1 VCGIFGVIA
10 SGKSELKLKH
20 LTSGVT
26 KALLESERRG
36 KDSSG
41 ILSITKQEV
50 IFAKSPGRAKFLVK
64 NDLFKR
70 VIQTA
75 EESFKRKEG
84 FVVFGHTRMATHG
97 SSESNEDNQP
107 IIRDEQIILHN
118 GIIINC
124 EEIFAED
131 SSLERKYEVDTEAFI
146 ALISKYS
153 KNGKSEYES
162 IEKAFIKCKGANT
175 FVYFT
180 QKSQYV
186 NLVTR
191 NGSLYFAAD
200 SNLGIFLFASE
211 KQTLANLLDQHGFSK
226 MKIYVHQ
233 LAKNTILVVDLE
245 TSKIHLKH
253 EIKGQEIGSL
263 RQTRS
268 LIQLPNLVSSKVEHV
283 KLPNFNQISSR
294 DEPLNKRLMET
305 GQITRCTN
313 CLLPTSYPFLVF
325 NEQGVC
331 SCCLNYV
338 PFESK
343 GLDALKRELGLT
355 SKSRYMVPI
364 SGGRDSCYALHIA
377 SQELGLNPVAF
388 TYDWGFVT
396 DVARRNISRMCGE
409 LGIEH
414 ILIAADL
421 KKKRRNVQM
430 NVVAWLK
437 NPNLG
442 MIPLFMA
449 GDKTFFHHA
458 AVIRKELELST
469 SLFGMNRFEPAG
481 FKTGFAG
488 IDETRIYAKTFD
500 ISKMNKLKLLA
511 FYSSQSIVNPRYL
524 NSSLVDSLAGLYSY
538 YFKKI
543 DYLQVFDYVPWKE
556 NDVIQCLQ
564 KLYGWEGSAE
574 TKNTWRIGDASA
586 PFYNYLYY
594 YFAGFTENDVYL
606 SNLIRDGQI
615 SRHQALNRLQE
626 DNLPNAA
633 GFYKYCELISLNPVD
648 IIKRVHEFKAF
659 ADAYN

>member
-1 VCGIFGVIA
+1 MCGIFGVIA
-10 SGKSELKLKH
+10 TGKSEVKLKN
-20 LTSGVT
+20 LTSGIMT
-26 KALLESERRG
+26 AMLESERRG

-41 ILSITKQEV
+41 ILSITKRDIIV
-50 IFAKSPGRAKFLVK
+50 AKSPGRAKFLVK
-64 NDLFKR
+64 SDLFKQ
-70 VIQTA
+70 VVETA
-75 EESFKRKEG
+75 EESFKRSDS

-97 SSESNEDNQP
+97 SAESNEDNQP
-107 IIRDEQIILHN
+107 VIRDEQIILHN

-124 EEIFAED
+124 EDIFAEN
-131 SSLERKYEVDTEAFI
+131 SNLERKYEVDTEAFI
-146 ALISKYS
+146 ALIGEYS
-153 KNGKSEYES
+153 KNGLSEYES
-162 IEKAFIKCKGANT
+162 IEKAFTKCKGANT

-186 NLVTR
+186 NLVTS
-191 NGSLYFAAD
+191 NGSLYYAAD

-211 KQTLANLLDQHGFSK
+211 KQTLTNLLDQHGFNK
-226 MKIYVHQ
+226 MKIYVQQ
-233 LAKNTILVVDLE
+233 LPKNSILVVDLE
-245 TSKIHLKH
+245 TSKIRLKH
-253 EIKGQEIGSL
+253 EMESPELGGL

-268 LIQLPNLVSSKVEHV
+268 LIQLPNLVSSRVEHV
-283 KLPNFNQISSR
+283 KSPDLIQISLG
-294 DEPLNKRLMET
+294 DELLNKRLMDTE
-305 GQITRCTN
+305 QNTRCTN

-325 NEQGVC
+325 NDQGVC
-331 SCCLNYV
+331 SYCLNYV

-355 SKSRYMVPI
+355 SDSRYLVPI

-377 SQELGLNPVAF
+377 SQELGLNSVAF

-414 ILIAADL
+414 ILVAADL
-421 KKKRRNVQM
+421 EKKRRNVRM
-430 NVVAWLK
+430 NVIAWLK
-437 NPNLG
+437 KPNIG

-458 AVIRKELELST
+458 SLIRKELGLST

-488 IDETRIYAKTFD
+488 IDETKTYANTFD
-500 ISKMNKLKLLA
+500 ISKINKLKLVA
-511 FYSSQSIVNPRYL
+511 FYSTQSFLNPSYL
-524 NSSLVDSLAGLYSY
+524 NSSLVDSMAGLQSY

-543 DYLQVFDYVPWKE
+543 DYLQVFDYVPWQE
-556 NDVIQCLQ
+556 NEVLGTLQ
-564 KLYGWEGSAE
+564 KHYGWESSTE

-586 PFYNYLYY
+586 PFYNYLYF

-615 SRHQALNRLQE
+615 SRNQALIRLQE
-626 DNLPNAA
+626 DNLPNPT
-633 GFYKYCELISLNPVD
+633 GFHKYCELIGLDPVTV
-648 IIKRVHEFKAF
+648 IKRVHEFKAF
-659 ADAYN
+659 ADVYN

>member
-1 VCGIFGVIA
+1 MCGIFGVIA
-10 SGKSELKLKH
+10 TGKSEVKLKN
-20 LTSGVT
+20 LTSGIMT
-26 KALLESERRG
+26 AMLESERRG

-41 ILSITKQEV
+41 ILSITKRDIIV
-50 IFAKSPGRAKFLVK
+50 AKSPGRAKFLVK
-64 NDLFKR
+64 SDLFKQ
-70 VIQTA
+70 VVETA
-75 EESFKRKEG
+75 EESFKRSDS

-97 SSESNEDNQP
+97 SAESNEDNQP
-107 IIRDEQIILHN
+107 VIRDEQIILHN

-124 EEIFAED
+124 EDIFAEN
-131 SSLERKYEVDTEAFI
+131 SNLERKYEVDTEAFI
-146 ALISKYS
+146 ALIGEYS
-153 KNGKSEYES
+153 KNGLSEYES
-162 IEKAFIKCKGANT
+162 IEKAFTKCKGANT

-186 NLVTR
+186 NLVTS
-191 NGSLYFAAD
+191 NGSLYYAAD

-211 KQTLANLLDQHGFSK
+211 KQTLTNLLDQHGFNK
-226 MKIYVHQ
+226 MKIYVQQ
-233 LAKNTILVVDLE
+233 LPKNSILVVDLE
-245 TSKIHLKH
+245 TSKIRLKH
-253 EIKGQEIGSL
+253 EMESPELGGL

-268 LIQLPNLVSSKVEHV
+268 LIQLPNLVSSRVEHV
-283 KLPNFNQISSR
+283 KSPDLIQISLG
-294 DEPLNKRLMET
+294 DELLNKRLMDTE
-305 GQITRCTN
+305 QNTRCTN

-325 NEQGVC
+325 NDQGVC
-331 SCCLNYV
+331 SYCLNYV

-355 SKSRYMVPI
+355 SDSRYLVPI

-377 SQELGLNPVAF
+377 SQELGLNSVAF

-414 ILIAADL
+414 ILVAADL
-421 KKKRRNVQM
+421 EKKRRNVRM
-430 NVVAWLK
+430 NVIAWLK
-437 NPNLG
+437 KPNIG

-458 AVIRKELELST
+458 SLIRKELGLST

-488 IDETRIYAKTFD
+488 IDETKTYANTFD
-500 ISKMNKLKLLA
+500 ISKINKLKLVA
-511 FYSSQSIVNPRYL
+511 FYSTQSFLNPSYL
-524 NSSLVDSLAGLYSY
+524 NSSLVDSMAGLQSY

-543 DYLQVFDYVPWKE
+543 DYLQVFDYVPWQE
-556 NDVIQCLQ
+556 NEVLGTLQ
-564 KLYGWEGSAE
+564 KHYGWESSTE

-615 SRHQALNRLQE
+615 SRDQALIRLQE
-626 DNLPNAA
+626 DNMPNPT
-633 GFYKYCELISLNPVD
+633 GFYKYCELIGLDPVTV
-648 IIKRVHEFKAF
+648 IKRVHEFKAF
-659 ADAYN
+659 ADLVK

>member
-1 VCGIFGVIA
+1 MCGIFGVIA
-10 SGKSELKLKH
+10 TGKSEVKLKT
-20 LTSGVT
+20 LTSGIMT
-26 KALLESERRG
+26 AMCESERRG

-41 ILSITKQEV
+41 ILSITKREIIV
-50 IFAKSPGRAKFLVK
+50 AKSPGRAKFLVK
-64 NDLFKR
+64 SDLFKQ
-70 VIQTA
+70 VLQTA
-75 EESFKRKEG
+75 EESFKRDEN

-97 SSESNEDNQP
+97 SAQNNEDNQP
-107 IIRDEQIILHN
+107 IIRDQQIILHN

-124 EEIFAED
+124 EEIFAEN
-131 SSLERKYEVDTEAFI
+131 SNLERKYEVDTEAFI
-146 ALISKYS
+146 ALIGEYS
-153 KNGKSEYES
+153 KNGLNEYEA
-162 IEKAFIKCKGANT
+162 IKRAFTECKGANT

-186 NLVTR
+186 NLVTS

-211 KQTLANLLDQHGFSK
+211 KQTIANLLDQHGFNK
-226 MKIYVHQ
+226 MKISVQQ
-233 LAKNTILVVDLE
+233 LAKNSILVVDFE
-245 TSKIHLKH
+245 TSEIQLKH
-253 EIKGQEIGSL
+253 EIKSPKLESQRE
-263 RQTRS
+263 TRS
-268 LIQLPNLVSSKVEHV
+268 LVHLSNSIYSRAEHV
-283 KLPNFNQISSR
+283 KLPNFPQNSFG
-294 DEPLNKRLMET
+294 DELLNRRLIKTE
-305 GQITRCTN
+305 QNTRCTN

-325 NEQGVC
+325 NDEGVC
-331 SCCLNYV
+331 SYCLNYV

-343 GLDALKRELGLT
+343 GLGALKRELGLA
-355 SKSRYMVPI
+355 SESRYLVPI

-377 SQELGLNPVAF
+377 SQELGLDSVAF

-414 ILIAADL
+414 ILVAADL
-421 KKKRRNVQM
+421 EKKRRNVQM
-430 NVVAWLK
+430 NVIAWLK
-437 NPNLG
+437 KPNLG

-458 AVIRKELELST
+458 SLIRKELDLST

-488 IDETRIYAKTFD
+488 VDETKIYAKTFD
-500 ISKMNKLKLLA
+500 ISKINKLKLLA
-511 FYSSQSIVNPRYL
+511 FYSTQSILNPNYL
-524 NSSLVDSLAGLYSY
+524 NSSLIDSMAGLYSY

-543 DYLQVFDYVPWKE
+543 DYLQVFDYVPWQE
-556 NDVIQCLQ
+556 DEVLGNLQ
-564 KLYGWEGSAE
+564 KRYGWESSTE

-615 SRHQALNRLQE
+615 SRQQALIRLQG
-626 DNLPNAA
+626 DNLPNAL
-633 GFYKYCELISLNPVD
+633 GFYRYCELIGLDASTVLRR
-648 IIKRVHEFKAF
+648 IHEFKGF
-659 ADAYN
+659 VDLVK

>member
-1 VCGIFGVIA
+1 MCGIFGVIA
-10 SGKSELKLKH
+10 TGKSEVKLKY
-20 LTSGVT
+20 LTNGVI
-26 KALLESERRG
+26 KAILESERRG

-41 ILSITKQEV
+41 ILSITKREV
-50 IFAKSPGRAKFLVK
+50 IVAKSPGRAKFLVK
-64 NDLFKR
+64 SDLFKQ
-70 VIQTA
+70 VVQSA
-75 EESFKRKEG
+75 EESFKGKES

-97 SSESNEDNQP
+97 SAENNEDNQP
-107 IIRDEQIILHN
+107 VLKDQQIVLHN

-153 KNGKSEYES
+153 KNGLSECDA
-162 IEKAFIKCKGANT
+162 IKKAFIKCKGANT

-186 NLVTR
+186 NLVTS

-200 SNLGIFLFASE
+200 NNLGIFLFASE

-226 MKIYVHQ
+226 MKISVQ
-233 LAKNTILVVDLE
+233 QIAKNNILVVDLE
-245 TSKIHLKH
+245 TSEIQVKDKIESPKP
-253 EIKGQEIGSL
+253 GSQ

-268 LIQLPNLVSSKVEHV
+268 LIHLSNLVSSKVEDV
-283 KLPNFNQISSR
+283 KLPNFTQIYLG
-294 DEPLNKRLMET
+294 DKLLNKRLMET
-305 GQITRCTN
+305 TQNTRCRN

-325 NEQGVC
+325 NDQGVC
-331 SCCLNYV
+331 SYCLNSV
-338 PFESK
+338 PFASR
-343 GLDALKRELGLT
+343 GLDALKREVRLT
-355 SKSRYMVPI
+355 PESRYLVPI

-377 SQELGLNPVAF
+377 SQELGLSSVAF

-409 LGIEH
+409 LGVEH
-414 ILIAADL
+414 ILVAADL
-421 KKKRRNVQM
+421 EKKRRNVRM
-430 NVVAWLK
+430 NVIAWLK
-437 NPNLG
+437 KPNLG

-458 AVIRKELELST
+458 SLIRKELDLST

-488 IDETRIYAKTFD
+488 VDETKVYAKTFD
-500 ISKMNKLKLLA
+500 ISKMNKLKLLT
-511 FYSSQSIVNPRYL
+511 FYSSQSILNPSYL
-524 NSSLVDSLAGLYSY
+524 NSSLVDSMAGLYSH

-543 DYLQVFDYVPWKE
+543 DYLQVFDYIPWKE
-556 NDVIQCLQ
+556 DEVIGNLERR
-564 KLYGWEGSAE
+564 YGWESSIE

-586 PFYNYLYY
+586 PFYNYLYL

-626 DNLPNAA
+626 DNLPNPA
-633 GFYKYCELISLNPVD
+633 GFYKYCELIGLDPVD

>member
-1 VCGIFGVIA
+1 MCGIFGVIA
-10 SGKSELKLKH
+10 TGKSEVKLKN
-20 LTSGVT
+20 LTGGIIT
-26 KALLESERRG
+26 AMRESERRG

-41 ILSITKQEV
+41 ILSITKRDV
-50 IFAKSPGRAKFLVK
+50 TVAKSPGRAKFLVK
-64 NDLFKR
+64 SDLFKE
-70 VIQTA
+70 VLETA
-75 EESFKRKEG
+75 EESFKRSES

-97 SSESNEDNQP
+97 SAESNEDNQP
-107 IIRDEQIILHN
+107 VLRDQQIVLHN

-124 EEIFAED
+124 EEIFAET

-146 ALISKYS
+146 ALISEYS
-153 KNGKSEYES
+153 KNGLSEYDA
-162 IEKAFIKCKGANT
+162 IEKAFTRCKGANT

-180 QKSQYV
+180 QRSQYV
-186 NLVTR
+186 NLVTS

-200 SNLGIFLFASE
+200 SDQGIFLFASE
-211 KQTLANLLDQHGFSK
+211 KQTLANLLDQNGFNK
-226 MKIYVHQ
+226 MKISVQQ
-233 LAKNTILVVDLE
+233 LAKDSILVVDLE
-245 TSKIHLKH
+245 TSKIQTKH
-253 EIKGQEIGSL
+253 ELESSNLGSPREAR
-263 RQTRS
+263 RQ
-268 LIQLPNLVSSKVEHV
+268 IHLPNLVSSRVEHV
-283 KLPNFNQISSR
+283 RIPNFKQISLGA
-294 DEPLNKRLMET
+294 ELLNKRLMET
-305 GQITRCTN
+305 VQNTRCTK

-331 SCCLNYV
+331 SYCLNYV

-343 GLDALKRELGLT
+343 GVDALKRELGLT
-355 SKSRYMVPI
+355 SESRYLIPI

-377 SQELGLNPVAF
+377 SQELGLNSVAF

-414 ILIAADL
+414 ILVAADL
-421 KKKRRNVQM
+421 EKKRRNVRM
-430 NVVAWLK
+430 NVIAWLK
-437 NPNLG
+437 KPNLG

-458 AVIRKELELST
+458 SLIRKELDLST

-488 IDETRIYAKTFD
+488 VDETKIYAKTFD
-500 ISKMNKLKLLA
+500 ISKVNKLKLLA
-511 FYSSQSIVNPRYL
+511 FYSSQSILNPSYI
-524 NSSLVDSLAGLYSY
+524 NSSLVDSMAGLYSY

-556 NDVIQCLQ
+556 NEVIGNLQ
-564 KLYGWEGSAE
+564 KHYGWESSLE

-586 PFYNYLYY
+586 PFYNYLYF

-615 SRHQALNRLQE
+615 SRDQALIRLQE
-626 DNLPNAA
+626 DNLPNPA
-633 GFYKYCELISLNPVD
+633 GFYKYCELIGLDPITV
-648 IIKRVHEFKAF
+648 IKRVHEFRAF
-659 ADAYN
+659 ADA

>member
-1 VCGIFGVIA
+1 MCGIFGVVA
-10 SGKSELKLKH
+10 TGKSEIKLKN
-20 LTSGVT
+20 LTSGIMT
-26 KALLESERRG
+26 AMYESERRG

-41 ILSITKQEV
+41 ILSITKRDV
-50 IFAKSPGRAKFLVK
+50 IVAKSPGRAKFLLK
-64 NDLFKR
+64 SDLFKQ
-70 VIQTA
+70 VVQSA
-75 EESFKRKEG
+75 EESFKRSES

-97 SSESNEDNQP
+97 SAESNEDNQP
-107 IIRDEQIILHN
+107 VLRNQQIVLHN

-124 EEIFAED
+124 EEIFAEN
-131 SSLERKYEVDTEAFI
+131 SSLERKYEVDTEAFM
-146 ALISKYS
+146 ALISEYS
-153 KNGKSEYES
+153 KNGLTEYMA
-162 IEKAFIKCKGANT
+162 IEKAFTQCKGANT

-186 NLVTR
+186 NLVTS
-191 NGSLYFAAD
+191 NGSLYFASD

-211 KQTLANLLDQHGFSK
+211 KQTLVNLLDQHGFNK
-226 MKIYVHQ
+226 MKIPVQQ
-233 LAKNTILVVDLE
+233 LAKNSILVVDLD
-245 TSKIHLKH
+245 TS
-253 EIKGQEIGSL
+253 EIQVKQEIESPKLGSL

-268 LIQLPNLVSSKVEHV
+268 LIQLPNLVSSRAEHV
-283 KLPNFNQISSR
+283 KVPDFNQISLG
-294 DEPLNKRLMET
+294 EELLNKRLMET
-305 GQITRCTN
+305 ERITRCTS

-325 NEQGVC
+325 NDQGVC
-331 SCCLNYV
+331 SYCLNYV

-343 GLDALKRELGLT
+343 GLDALKGELGLT
-355 SKSRYMVPI
+355 SDSRYLVPI

-377 SQELGLNPVAF
+377 SQELELKSVAF

-414 ILIAADL
+414 ILVAADL
-421 KKKRRNVQM
+421 EKKRKNVQM
-430 NVVAWLK
+430 NVIAWLK
-437 NPNLG
+437 KPNLG

-458 AVIRKELELST
+458 SLIRKELDLST

-488 IDETRIYAKTFD
+488 VDETKIYAKTFD

-511 FYSSQSIVNPRYL
+511 FYSTQSIRNPSYL
-524 NSSLVDSLAGLYSY
+524 NSSLVDSMAGLYSY

-543 DYLQVFDYVPWKE
+543 DYLQVFDYVPWQE
-556 NDVIQCLQ
+556 SEVLGNLQ
-564 KLYGWEGSAE
+564 KHYGWESSTE

-586 PFYNYLYY
+586 PFYNYLYF

-615 SRHQALNRLQE
+615 SRNQALIRLQE
-626 DNLPNAA
+626 DNLPNPT
-633 GFYKYCELISLNPVD
+633 GFYKYCELIGLDPVTV
-648 IIKRVHEFKAF
+648 IKRVHEFKAF
-659 ADAYN
+659 ADVYN

>member
-1 VCGIFGVIA
+1 MCGIFGMIA
-10 SGKSELKLKH
+10 TGKSEVKLSS
-20 LTSGVT
+20 LTSGIMT
-26 KALLESERRG
+26 AMRESERRG

-41 ILSITKQEV
+41 ILSITKRNV
-50 IFAKSPGRAKFLVK
+50 IVAKSPGRAKFLIKSV
-64 NDLFKR
+64 LFKQ
-70 VIQTA
+70 VVQTA
-75 EESFKRKEG
+75 EESFKRNEN

-97 SSESNEDNQP
+97 SAESSEDNQP
-107 IIRDEQIILHN
+107 VIRDQHIILHN

-124 EEIFAED
+124 EEIFAEN
-131 SSLERKYEVDTEAFI
+131 SKLERKYEVDTEAFI
-146 ALISKYS
+146 ALIGDYS
-153 KNGKSEYES
+153 KKGLSEYEA
-162 IEKAFIKCKGANT
+162 IERAFTKCKGANT
-175 FVYFT
+175 FAYFT

-186 NLVTR
+186 YLVTS

-211 KQTLANLLDQHGFSK
+211 KQTLANLLDQHGFNK
-226 MKIYVHQ
+226 MKISVQQ
-233 LAKNTILVVDLE
+233 LAKNSILVVDLE
-245 TSKIHLKH
+245 TSEIQLKRGI
-253 EIKGQEIGSL
+253 ETTKLESQ

-268 LIQLPNLVSSKVEHV
+268 LVHLPNLVYSKVEHI
-283 KLPNFNQISSR
+283 KLPNFPKISFG
-294 DEPLNKRLMET
+294 DELLNKRLIET
-305 GQITRCTN
+305 EQNTRCTN

-325 NEQGVC
+325 NDQGIC
-331 SCCLNYV
+331 SYCLNYV

-343 GLDALKRELGLT
+343 GLEALKRDLGLT
-355 SKSRYMVPI
+355 SESRYLVPI

-377 SQELGLNPVAF
+377 SQELGLNSVAF

-414 ILIAADL
+414 ILVAADL
-421 KKKRRNVQM
+421 EKKRRNVRM
-430 NVVAWLK
+430 NVIAWLK

-458 AVIRKELELST
+458 SLIRKELDLST

-488 IDETRIYAKTFD
+488 VDETKVYAKTFD
-500 ISKMNKLKLLA
+500 ISKVNKLKLLA
-511 FYSSQSIVNPRYL
+511 FYSRQSILNPRYL
-524 NSSLVDSLAGLYSY
+524 NSSLVDSMAGLYSY

-543 DYLQVFDYVPWKE
+543 DYLQVFDYVPWQE
-556 NDVIQCLQ
+556 NEVLGNLE
-564 KLYGWEGSAE
+564 KHYGWESSTE

-606 SNLIRDGQI
+606 SNLIRNGQI
-615 SRHQALNRLQE
+615 SRQQALIRLKE
-626 DNLPNAA
+626 DNLPNAV
-633 GFYKYCELISLNPVD
+633 GFCRYCELIGLNPRTVLSR
-648 IIKRVHEFKAF
+648 IHEFKGI
-659 ADAYN
+659 ADLVN

>member
-1 VCGIFGVIA
+1 MCGIFGVIA
-10 SGKSELKLKH
+10 TGKSEVKLKN
-20 LTSGVT
+20 LTSGIMT
-26 KALLESERRG
+26 AMLESERRG

-41 ILSITKQEV
+41 ILSITKRDITV
-50 IFAKSPGRAKFLVK
+50 AKSPGRAKFLVK
-64 NDLFKR
+64 SDLFKQ
-70 VIQTA
+70 VVETA
-75 EESFKRKEG
+75 EESFKRSDS

-97 SSESNEDNQP
+97 SAESNEDNQP
-107 IIRDEQIILHN
+107 VIRDEQIILHN

-124 EEIFAED
+124 EDIFAEN
-131 SSLERKYEVDTEAFI
+131 SNLERKYEVDTEAFI
-146 ALISKYS
+146 ALIGEYS
-153 KNGKSEYES
+153 KNGLSEYES
-162 IEKAFIKCKGANT
+162 IEKAFTKCKGANT

-186 NLVTR
+186 NLVTS
-191 NGSLYFAAD
+191 NGSLYYAAD

-211 KQTLANLLDQHGFSK
+211 KQTLTNLLDQHGFNK
-226 MKIYVHQ
+226 MKIYVQQ
-233 LAKNTILVVDLE
+233 LPKNSILVVDLE
-245 TSKIHLKH
+245 TSKIRLKH
-253 EIKGQEIGSL
+253 EMESPELGGLS
-263 RQTRS
+263 QTRS
-268 LIQLPNLVSSKVEHV
+268 LIQLPNLVSSRVEHV
-283 KLPNFNQISSR
+283 KSLDLIQISLG
-294 DEPLNKRLMET
+294 DELLNKRLMDTE
-305 GQITRCTN
+305 QNTRCTN

-325 NEQGVC
+325 NDQGVC
-331 SCCLNYV
+331 SYCLNYV

-355 SKSRYMVPI
+355 SDSRYLVPI

-414 ILIAADL
+414 ILVAADL
-421 KKKRRNVQM
+421 EKKRRNVRM
-430 NVVAWLK
+430 NVIAWLK
-437 NPNLG
+437 KPNIG

-458 AVIRKELELST
+458 SLIRKELGLST

-488 IDETRIYAKTFD
+488 IDETKTYANTFD
-500 ISKMNKLKLLA
+500 ISKINKLKLLA
-511 FYSSQSIVNPRYL
+511 FYSTQSFLNPSYL
-524 NSSLVDSLAGLYSY
+524 NSSLVDSMAGLQSY

-543 DYLQVFDYVPWKE
+543 DYLQVFDYVPWQE
-556 NDVIQCLQ
+556 NEVLGNLQ
-564 KLYGWEGSAE
+564 KYYGWESSTE

-586 PFYNYLYY
+586 PFYNYLYF

-615 SRHQALNRLQE
+615 SRDQALIRLEE
-626 DNLPNAA
+626 DNLPNSA
-633 GFYKYCELISLNPVD
+633 GFFNYCELIGLDPVTV
-648 IIKRVHEFKAF
+648 IKRVHEFKAF
-659 ADAYN
+659 ADGYN

>member
-1 VCGIFGVIA
+1 MCGIFGVIA
-10 SGKSELKLKH
+10 TGKSEVKLKN
-20 LTSGVT
+20 LTSGIMT
-26 KALLESERRG
+26 AMRESERRG

-41 ILSITKQEV
+41 ILSITEQDIIV
-50 IFAKSPGRAKFLVK
+50 AKSPGRAKFLVK
-64 NDLFKR
+64 SDLFKQ
-70 VIQTA
+70 VVETA
-75 EESFKRKEG
+75 EESFKRSDS

-97 SSESNEDNQP
+97 SAESNEDNQP
-107 IIRDEQIILHN
+107 VIRDEQIILHN

-124 EEIFAED
+124 EDIFAEN
-131 SSLERKYEVDTEAFI
+131 SNLERKYQVDTEAFI
-146 ALISKYS
+146 ALIGEYS
-153 KNGKSEYES
+153 KNGLSEYES
-162 IEKAFIKCKGANT
+162 IEKAFTKCKGANT

-186 NLVTR
+186 NLVTS
-191 NGSLYFAAD
+191 NGSLYYAAD

-211 KQTLANLLDQHGFSK
+211 KQTLTNLLAQHGFNK
-226 MKIYVHQ
+226 MKIYVQQ
-233 LAKNTILVVDLE
+233 LPKNSILVVDLE
-245 TSKIHLKH
+245 TSKIRLKH
-253 EIKGQEIGSL
+253 EMESPELGSL

-268 LIQLPNLVSSKVEHV
+268 LIQLPNLVSSRVEHV
-283 KLPNFNQISSR
+283 KLPDFNQITLG
-294 DEPLNKRLMET
+294 DELLNKRLMDTE
-305 GQITRCTN
+305 QNTRCTN

-325 NEQGVC
+325 NDEGVC
-331 SCCLNYV
+331 SYCLNYV

-355 SKSRYMVPI
+355 SDSRYLVPI

-377 SQELGLNPVAF
+377 SQELGLNSVAF

-414 ILIAADL
+414 ILVAADL
-421 KKKRRNVQM
+421 EKKRRNVRM
-430 NVVAWLK
+430 NVIAWLK
-437 NPNLG
+437 KPNLG

-458 AVIRKELELST
+458 SLIRKELGLST

-488 IDETRIYAKTFD
+488 IDETKTYANTFD
-500 ISKMNKLKLLA
+500 ISKINKLKLLA
-511 FYSSQSIVNPRYL
+511 FYSTQSFLNPSYL
-524 NSSLVDSLAGLYSY
+524 NSSLVDSMAGLHSY

-543 DYLQVFDYVPWKE
+543 DYLQVFDYVPWQEKE
-556 NDVIQCLQ
+556 VLGNLQ
-564 KLYGWEGSAE
+564 KYYGWESSTE

-586 PFYNYLYY
+586 PFYNYLYF

-615 SRHQALNRLQE
+615 SRDQALIRLEE
-626 DNLPNAA
+626 DNLPNSA
-633 GFYKYCELISLNPVD
+633 GFYKYCELIGLDPVTVV
-648 IIKRVHEFKAF
+648 KRVHEFKAF

>member
-1 VCGIFGVIA
+1 MCGIFGVIA
-10 SGKSELKLKH
+10 TGKSEVKLKN
-20 LTSGVT
+20 LTGGIIT
-26 KALLESERRG
+26 AMRESERRG

-41 ILSITKQEV
+41 ILSITKRDV
-50 IFAKSPGRAKFLVK
+50 TVAKSPGRAKFLVK
-64 NDLFKR
+64 SDLFKE
-70 VIQTA
+70 VLETA
-75 EESFKRKEG
+75 EESFKRSES

-97 SSESNEDNQP
+97 SAESNEDNQP
-107 IIRDEQIILHN
+107 VLRDQQIVLHN

-124 EEIFAED
+124 EEIFAET

-146 ALISKYS
+146 ALISEYS
-153 KNGKSEYES
+153 KNGLSEYEA
-162 IEKAFIKCKGANT
+162 IEKAFTRCKGANT
-175 FVYFT
+175 FVYLT
-180 QKSQYV
+180 QESQYV
-186 NLVTR
+186 NLVTS

-200 SNLGIFLFASE
+200 SDLGIFLFASE
-211 KQTLANLLDQHGFSK
+211 KQTLANLLDQNGFNNMMIS
-226 MKIYVHQ
+226 VQQ
-233 LAKNTILVVDLE
+233 LAKNSILVVDLE
-245 TSKIHLKH
+245 TSKIQSKYELESSKP
-253 EIKGQEIGSL
+253 GRLSP
-263 RQTRS
+263 TRS
-268 LIQLPNLVSSKVEHV
+268 LIHLPSLVSSRVEHV
-283 KLPNFNQISSR
+283 RLPNFKQVSLGA
-294 DEPLNKRLMET
+294 ELLNKRLMET
-305 GQITRCTN
+305 VQNTRCTK

-325 NEQGVC
+325 DDQGVC
-331 SCCLNYV
+331 SYCLNYV

-355 SKSRYMVPI
+355 SESRYLVPI

-377 SQELGLNPVAF
+377 SQELGLNSVAF

-414 ILIAADL
+414 ILVAADL
-421 KKKRRNVQM
+421 EKKRRNVRM

-437 NPNLG
+437 KPNLG

-458 AVIRKELELST
+458 SLIRKELDLST

-488 IDETRIYAKTFD
+488 VDETKIYAKTFD

-511 FYSSQSIVNPRYL
+511 FYSSQSILNPSYI
-524 NSSLVDSLAGLYSY
+524 NSSLVDSMAGLYSY

-556 NDVIQCLQ
+556 NEVIGNLQ
-564 KLYGWEGSAE
+564 KHYGWESSLE

-586 PFYNYLYY
+586 PFYNYLYF

-615 SRHQALNRLQE
+615 SRDQALIRLRE
-626 DNLPNAA
+626 DNLSNPA
-633 GFYKYCELISLNPVD
+633 GFYKYCELIGLDPVTV
-648 IIKRVHEFKAF
+648 IKRVHEFKAF